1 VSKLTEEDLV
11 RILATRFVRKGF
23 RGRTRLVLQ
32 AEAGDLVALAKLEE
46 RLGLANRMA
55 IPAAYEETIE
65 RKLRAGEFS
74 PEVEKQLL
82 QVREGSRLK
91 KVAGLFAKD
100 ELFPAGYL
108 PLSLA
113 EKIRAKQRERAGEK
127 SAWENPAPPAY
138 QRFLEKK
145 LLKRLRFLYSH
156 RLYSISREIQFVPR
170 GAENAFKTLS
180 STRWGGRQQVWQL
193 SPAMLNAKT
202 VALHVKNHKHV
213 YLSAE
218 KRVKRGTYGSLIVEA
233 RAGTKAL
240 DWGTVPRW
248 IRTRKQED

>member
-113 EKIRAKQRERAGEK
+113 EKIRKKQRLRQIEK
-127 SAWENPAPPAY
+127 LNWEEPAPPAY

-145 LLKRLRFLYSH
+145 LLKRLRFLYPH

-170 GAENAFKTLS
+170 GAENAFKPA
-180 STRWGGRQQVWQL
+180 STWDARKQVWQL
-193 SPAMLNAKT
+193 SPAMLNEETKELQ
-202 VALHVKNHKHV
+202 VGNRKYV